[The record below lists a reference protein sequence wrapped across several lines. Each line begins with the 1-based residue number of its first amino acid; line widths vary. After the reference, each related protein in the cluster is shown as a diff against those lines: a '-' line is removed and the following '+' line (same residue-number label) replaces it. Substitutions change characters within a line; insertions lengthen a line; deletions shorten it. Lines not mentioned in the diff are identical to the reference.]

1 MQTSLVL
8 ALTFVLTNGFPSGQ
22 EVSFSERGIIED
34 VLKEAANDEVKDL
47 FILIQNDLTK
57 DLDDEVKK
65 EIEELGIE
73 IVSLFSSRTEQWF
86 LDKVYP
92 LMKNITIH
100 TGDKIKDSF
109 IALKNKVRDFVTD
122 DDDEDSTDAPMSMM
136 DDQNIMEGNM
146 ETEPDIPD
154 DMGKMEIIMDNM
166 DVRVRRKRDDDDYD
180 DDDDEQPHHGQWPQ
194 YHIKGES

>member
-1 MQTSLVL
+1 MKTSLVL
-8 ALTFVLTNGFPSGQ
+8 ALAFVLTNGFPSGQ

-34 VLKEAANDEVKDL
+34 VLKEAADDEVKDL
-47 FILIQNDLTK
+47 FIQIQNDLSK

-73 IVSLFSSRTEQWF
+73 ILSLFSSRTEQWF

-109 IALKNKVRDFVTD
+109 IALKNKVRDFVAD

-136 DDQNIMEGNM
+136 DDQNIMDGNM

-154 DMGKMEIIMDNM
+154 DMGKMEISMDNM
-166 DVRVRRKRDDDDYD
+166 DVRVRRKRDVA
-180 DDDDEQPHHGQWPQ
+180 DDDELQ
-194 YHIKGES
+194 I